1 MRVCIVGAGAI
12 GGLLGVRLALAGQ
25 QVSLLARG
33 DNLAAI
39 RTKGLTLVE
48 PDGVEK
54 VASQVQA
61 SDDFADLGAQD
72 VVFLALK
79 AHQIGAIAEQLEL
92 LFDEGTAIV
101 PLQNG
106 VPWWFFQKF
115 PGPFEGHRLQALDP
129 DGTLERLIPS
139 ERIVG
144 SIAYPAAERDAPGVI
159 RLIEGDRFPVGEL
172 DGQRSTRVA
181 AIAEALTSA
190 GFKSRVLTDIRSHLW
205 VKAWGNLAFN
215 PISALTGGTLA
226 EICRFPPTRALAA
239 EMMAEAEVVAEK
251 LGLHLRLSI
260 EQRIDGAEKV
270 GDHKTSML
278 QDVEAGRALE
288 IDPLI
293 GSFVELGKLTE
304 TAMPV
309 TELVYSLV
317 SLLDQRLRASIRPAP
332 G

>member
-12 GGLLGVRLALAGQ
+12 GGLLAVRLALAGQ
-25 QVSLLARG
+25 QVSVLARG

-39 RTKGLTLVE
+39 RANGLTLVE
-48 PDGVEK
+48 PDGVVH
-54 VASQVQA
+54 VASQVHA
-61 SDDFADLGAQD
+61 SDDLADLGAQD

-79 AHQIGAIAEQLEL
+79 AHQISAIAERLGL
-92 LFDEGTAIV
+92 LFDDCTVIV

-115 PGPFEGHRLQALDP
+115 PGPFEGHRLHALDP
-129 DGTLERLIPS
+129 DGALERLIPA

-172 DGQRSTRVA
+172 DGQRSTRVTE
-181 AIAEALTSA
+181 IADALTDA

-226 EICRFPPTRALAA
+226 EICRFPLTRALAA
-239 EMMAEAEVVAEK
+239 QMMAEAEVVAEK
-251 LGLHLRLSI
+251 LGLRLRLSI

-293 GSFVELGKLTE
+293 GSFVELGQLTE
-304 TAMPV
+304 TAMPA

-317 SLLDQRLRASIRPAP
+317 SLLDQRLRAAVRPAL